1 MTFTVDWLAL
11 REPADHRARD
21 PQLREEAV
29 SYLAGRANVT
39 IVDLASGTGSNLRA
53 LAPFIDAPQSWR
65 LVDHDASLL
74 AAARERLAAWAPLQ
88 TAPRLAQV
96 ARERIDLALGPETAL
111 DGDIDLVTTAAFFD
125 LVSKDWISRFCIEL
139 SRRRLPLYAAL
150 TYSGH
155 EIWSPTHPA
164 DAAAL
169 AAFHT
174 HQKRDK
180 GFGPAAGPDAAT
192 TLQQCLL
199 AQGYRVSIASSPWR
213 LGEEDRALIASLAD
227 GAARA
232 IAETGAIEPS
242 SVEAWRQ
249 ARRVAVCEI
258 GHVDL
263 FATPR

>member
-1 MTFTVDWLAL
+1 MTFTADWLAL

-21 PQLREEAV
+21 PRLRDEAA
-29 SYLAGRANVT
+29 SYLASRPDVT
-39 IVDLASGTGSNLRA
+39 IVDLASGAGSNLRA
-53 LAPFIDAPQSWR
+53 LSPFIDAPQSWR
-65 LVDHDASLL
+65 LVDYDASLL
-74 AAARERLAAWAPLQ
+74 AAARERLAASA
-88 TAPRLAQV
+88 APRLAQV
-96 ARERIDLALGPETAL
+96 AFERIDLALGPGTAL
-111 DGDIDLVTTAAFFD
+111 DGDVDLVTTAAFFD

-139 SRRRLPLYAAL
+139 SRRHLPLYAAL
-150 TYSGH
+150 TYSGQ
-155 EIWSPTHPA
+155 EIWSPAHPA
-164 DAAAL
+164 DTAAL
-169 AAFHT
+169 VAFHT

-180 GFGPAAGPDAAT
+180 GFGPAVGPDAAA

-213 LGEEDRALIASLAD
+213 LGQNDSELIASLAD

-242 SVEAWRQ
+242 TVEAWRQ